1 MIHKRKQIYF
11 FSLEMGFTDSMT
23 CEVLGM
29 FSSEDA
35 EDVELLC
42 PSSSP
47 SGLLSQL
54 SVPGLCYCYDS
65 VSHPSVLEES
75 EVEWNVDLRLVLVAH
90 TLL

>member
-1 MIHKRKQIYF
+1 MK
-11 FSLEMGFTDSMT
+11 S
-23 CEVLGM
+23 CECSPEG
-29 FSSEDA
+29 SSEDA

-54 SVPGLCYCYDS
+54 FVPGLCYHYDS

-75 EVEWNVDLRLVLVAH
+75 GVERNVGLGLVLVAH